1 MLIRDETSSDE
12 AAIRRLIAD
21 AFRDKSFSHQTEH
34 FIVDALR
41 RMDALSL
48 SLVAEEAGGVVGH
61 VAFSPIAINGQP
73 TDWFALGPVAV
84 APDRQRAG
92 IGSALIRE
100 GLARLHPLAAGGCVV
115 LGNPAYYERFGFR
128 SSPRLTYDGAPARD
142 FMVMAFGDSIPTG
155 KIAFHPAFDV
165 TG

>member
-1 MLIRDETSSDE
+1 MLIRDESPSDE

-61 VAFSPIAINGQP
+61 VAFSPIAINGRP

-84 APDRQRAG
+84 APDRQRK
-92 IGSALIRE
+92 SASVR
-100 GLARLHPLAAGGCVV
+100 R
-115 LGNPAYYERFGFR
+115 
-128 SSPRLTYDGAPARD
+128 
-142 FMVMAFGDSIPTG
+142 
-155 KIAFHPAFDV
+155 
-165 TG
+165 

>member
-1 MLIRDETSSDE
+1 MLIRDESPSDE
-12 AAIRRLIAD
+12 AAIRALVEA
-21 AFRDKSFSHQTEH
+21 AFRDKTFSHQTEH

-48 SLVAEEAGGVVGH
+48 SLIAEEAGVVVGH
-61 VAFSPIAINGQP
+61 VAFSPIAIDGRP
-73 TDWFALGPVAV
+73 TDWYALGPVAV

-100 GLARLHPLAAGGCVV
+100 GLTRLRPLAAGGCVV

-128 SSPRLTYDGAPARD
+128 SSPATDL
-142 FMVMAFGDSIPTG
+142 
-155 KIAFHPAFDV
+155 
-165 TG
+165 